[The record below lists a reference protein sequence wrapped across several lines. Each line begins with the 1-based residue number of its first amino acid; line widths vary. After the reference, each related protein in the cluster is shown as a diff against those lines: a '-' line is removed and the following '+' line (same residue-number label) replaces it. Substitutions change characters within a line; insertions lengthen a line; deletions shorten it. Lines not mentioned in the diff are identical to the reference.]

1 MTSESEYGGPVVTRI
16 VALAQP
22 ILDDLGLT
30 LYDCEHAGGTLI
42 ITLDKRRDARPGP
55 DGSGSDA
62 PGSDAPGSDA
72 PGSDESGSAGPRVL
86 LDELS
91 LFTRLL
97 SRELDHDDPMPG
109 RYTLEVSSP
118 GLERRLRRPDHY
130 TGAIGEA
137 VAIRLVRE
145 IDGTR
150 RLNGTLIGATDGGI
164 TIRLDDDAAGTDA
177 GSERQLRY
185 ADIERA
191 KTIFTW
197 GPAPKPGKGASARP
211 RSAAVAGGSA
221 DAEEASTHHSQ
232 EAAAS

>member
-1 MTSESEYGGPVVTRI
+1 MTESEYGGPVVTRI

-42 ITLDKRRDARPGP
+42 ITLDKRRDAVSER
-55 DGSGSDA
+55 DR
-62 PGSDAPGSDA
+62 
-72 PGSDESGSAGPRVL
+72 PRVL

-130 TGAIGEA
+130 TGAIGET

-150 RLNGTLIGATDGGI
+150 RLNGTLVGATDSGI
-164 TIRLDDDAAGTDA
+164 TIRLDDASGA
-177 GSERQLRY
+177 ERQPRL
-185 ADIERA
+185 ADIQRA
-191 KTIFTW
+191 KAVFTW
-197 GPAPKPGKGASARP
+197 GPAPKPGKGASTRP
-211 RSAAVAGGSA
+211 RSAAAASGPA
-221 DAEEASTHHSQ
+221 DAEEASIHHSQ

>member
-42 ITLDKRRDARPGP
+42 ITLDKRRDAGP
-55 DGSGSDA
+55 QSDT
-62 PGSDAPGSDA
+62 PGSDL
-72 PGSDESGSAGPRVL
+72 PRVL

-150 RLNGTLIGATDGGI
+150 RLNGTLIAATDSGI
-164 TIRLDDDAAGTDA
+164 TIRLDDDATATEA

>member
-1 MTSESEYGGPVVTRI
+1 MTESEYGGPVVTRI

-42 ITLDKRRDARPGP
+42 ITLDKRRDPGP
-55 DGSGSDA
+55 RSDG
-62 PGSDAPGSDA
+62 P
-72 PGSDESGSAGPRVL
+72 ESGAPRVL

-150 RLNGTLIGATDGGI
+150 RLNGTLIGATDSGI
-164 TIRLDDDAAGTDA
+164 TIRLDDAVGTDTDTGA
-177 GSERQLRY
+177 ERQVRY

-191 KTIFTW
+191 KTVFTW
-197 GPAPKPGKGASARP
+197 GPAPKPGKGASTRR
-211 RSAAVAGGSA
+211 RSDAAVRGPA
-221 DAEEASTHHSQ
+221 DAEEASIHHSQ

>member
-1 MTSESEYGGPVVTRI
+1 MTTSESEYGGPVVTRI

-42 ITLDKRRDARPGP
+42 ITLDKRRDVPEADVPESAGP
-55 DGSGSDA
+55 RS
-62 PGSDAPGSDA
+62 
-72 PGSDESGSAGPRVL
+72 EGPRVL

-130 TGAIGEA
+130 AGALGEA
-137 VAIRLVRE
+137 VAVRLVRE

-150 RLNGTLIGATDGGI
+150 RLNGTLIGADDSGI
-164 TIRLDDDAAGTDA
+164 TIRLDAA

-185 ADIERA
+185 ADVERV
-191 KTIFTW
+191 KTVFIW
-197 GPAPKPGKGASARP
+197 GPAPKPGKGASTRP
-211 RSAAVAGGSA
+211 RSAAAPIGQA
-221 DAEEASTHHSQ
+221 DAEKASTNQSQ

>member
-1 MTSESEYGGPVVTRI
+1 MTESEYGGPVVTRI

-42 ITLDKRRDARPGP
+42 ITLDKRRDAG
-55 DGSGSDA
+55 
-62 PGSDAPGSDA
+62 PGSDGPGSA
-72 PGSDESGSAGPRVL
+72 APRVL

-130 TGAIGEA
+130 AGAIGEA

-150 RLNGTLIGATDGGI
+150 RLNGTLIGCH
-164 TIRLDDDAAGTDA
+164 
-177 GSERQLRY
+177 RQRHHDP
-185 ADIERA
+185 ARRRA
-191 KTIFTW
+191 P
-197 GPAPKPGKGASARP
+197 PAPTPAPSARSATRTSNGPRPSSPGAQPPSPARARP
-211 RSAAVAGGSA
+211 RAPGRLPLQRGPA
-221 DAEEASTHHSQ
+221 DAEEASIHHSQ

>member
-1 MTSESEYGGPVVTRI
+1 MMTSESEYGGPVVTRI

-42 ITLDKRRDARPGP
+42 ITLDKRRD
-55 DGSGSDA
+55 DGVSRSDA
-62 PGSDAPGSDA
+62 
-72 PGSDESGSAGPRVL
+72 PRVL

-130 TGAIGEA
+130 VGAIGEA

-150 RLNGTLIGATDGGI
+150 RLNGTLVGATDDGI
-164 TIRLDDDAAGTDA
+164 TIRLDDAAV
-177 GSERQLRY
+177 SERQLRY

-191 KTIFTW
+191 KTVFTW
-197 GPAPKPGKGASARP
+197 GPAPKPGKGS
-211 RSAAVAGGSA
+211 
-221 DAEEASTHHSQ
+221 STKHSQ

>member
-1 MTSESEYGGPVVTRI
+1 MTESEYGGPVVTRI

-42 ITLDKRRDARPGP
+42 ITLDKRRDAG
-55 DGSGSDA
+55 
-62 PGSDAPGSDA
+62 
-72 PGSDESGSAGPRVL
+72 PGSDEPGSDGTRVL

-130 TGAIGEA
+130 AGAIGEA

-150 RLNGTLIGATDGGI
+150 RLNGTLIGATDSGI
-164 TIRLDDDAAGTDA
+164 TIRLDDAAGT
-177 GSERQLRY
+177 ECQLRY
-185 ADIERA
+185 ADIERT
-191 KTIFTW
+191 KTVFTW
-197 GPAPKPGKGASARP
+197 GPAPKPGKGASSRP
-211 RSAAVAGGSA
+211 RSAAAASGPA

>member
-1 MTSESEYGGPVVTRI
+1 MTESEYGGPVVTRI

-42 ITLDKRRDARPGP
+42 ITLDKRRDAV
-55 DGSGSDA
+55 SGSA
-62 PGSDAPGSDA
+62 GPSSDGPSSAGP
-72 PGSDESGSAGPRVL
+72 GSAGPRVL

-150 RLNGTLIGATDGGI
+150 RLNGTLVGATDSGI
-164 TIRLDDDAAGTDA
+164 TIRLDDAADTGTDA
-177 GSERQLRY
+177 DTGTGAERQVRY

-191 KTIFTW
+191 KTVFTW
-197 GPAPKPGKGASARP
+197 GPAPKPGKGASTRP
-211 RSAAVAGGSA
+211 RSAAAASGPA
-221 DAEEASTHHSQ
+221 DAEEASIHHSQ

>member
-42 ITLDKRRDARPGP
+42 ITLDKRRDPVG
-55 DGSGSDA
+55 
-62 PGSDAPGSDA
+62 

-150 RLNGTLIGATDGGI
+150 RLNGTLIAATDSGI
-164 TIRLDDDAAGTDA
+164 TIRLDDDATGTEA

-211 RSAAVAGGSA
+211 RSAAVAGGGSA

>member
-1 MTSESEYGGPVVTRI
+1 MTKSESEYGGPVVTRI

-30 LYDCEHAGGTLI
+30 LYDCEHAGGTLV
-42 ITLDKRRDARPGP
+42 ITLDKRRG
-55 DGSGSDA
+55 
-62 PGSDAPGSDA
+62 
-72 PGSDESGSAGPRVL
+72 DEPRATSPVL

-97 SRELDHDDPMPG
+97 SRELDHDDPVPG

-130 TGAIGEA
+130 AGAIGET
-137 VAIRLVRE
+137 VAIRLTHE

-150 RLNGTLIGATDGGI
+150 RLDGTLVASSDDGF
-164 TIRLDDDAAGTDA
+164 TIRLDDATGT
-177 GSERQLRY
+177 ERRLRY
-185 ADIERA
+185 VDVERA
-191 KTIFTW
+191 KTVFIW
-197 GPAPKPGKGASARP
+197 GPAPKPGKGPSKRG
-211 RSAAVAGGSA
+211 RSATAPAGQA
-221 DAEEASTHHSQ
+221 EAEEASTTHSQ

>member
-1 MTSESEYGGPVVTRI
+1 MTESEYGGPVVTRI

-42 ITLDKRRDARPGP
+42 ITLDKRRDA
-55 DGSGSDA
+55 GSGSD
-62 PGSDAPGSDA
+62 
-72 PGSDESGSAGPRVL
+72 GPRVL

-130 TGAIGEA
+130 AGAIGEA

-145 IDGTR
+145 IDGMR
-150 RLNGTLIGATDGGI
+150 RMNGTLTAATDSGI
-164 TIRLDDDAAGTDA
+164 TIRLDDADAGTGTGA
-177 GSERQLRY
+177 ERQVRY

-191 KTIFTW
+191 KTVFTW
-197 GPAPKPGKGASARP
+197 GPASKPGKGAPARP
-211 RSAAVAGGSA
+211 RSAAAPSGPA
-221 DAEEASTHHSQ
+221 DAEEASIHHSQ

>member
-1 MTSESEYGGPVVTRI
+1 MTESEYGGPVVTRI

-42 ITLDKRRDARPGP
+42 ITLDKRRDA
-55 DGSGSDA
+55 GSGSDA
-62 PGSDAPGSDA
+62 
-72 PGSDESGSAGPRVL
+72 PRVL

-130 TGAIGEA
+130 AGAIGEA

-150 RLNGTLIGATDGGI
+150 RLNGTLTGATDSGI
-164 TIRLDDDAAGTDA
+164 TIRLDDADTGTGTGTGAGA
-177 GSERQLRY
+177 ERQVRY

-191 KTIFTW
+191 KTVFTW
-197 GPAPKPGKGASARP
+197 GPAPKPGKGASTRP
-211 RSAAVAGGSA
+211 RSAAAASGPA

>member
-42 ITLDKRRDARPGP
+42 ITLDKRRDPV
-55 DGSGSDA
+55 D
-62 PGSDAPGSDA
+62 
-72 PGSDESGSAGPRVL
+72 PGSDESRSAGPRVL

-130 TGAIGEA
+130 AGAIGEA

-150 RLNGTLIGATDGGI
+150 RMNGTLTAATDSGI
-164 TIRLDDDAAGTDA
+164 TIRLDDADTGTGAGA
-177 GSERQLRY
+177 GAERQVRY

-191 KTIFTW
+191 KTVFTW
-197 GPAPKPGKGASARP
+197 GPAPKPGKGASTRP
-211 RSAAVAGGSA
+211 RSAAAPSGPA
-221 DAEEASTHHSQ
+221 DAEEASIHHSQ

>member
-1 MTSESEYGGPVVTRI
+1 MTESEYGGPVVTRI

-42 ITLDKRRDARPGP
+42 ITLDKRRDA
-55 DGSGSDA
+55 GSGSD
-62 PGSDAPGSDA
+62 
-72 PGSDESGSAGPRVL
+72 GPRVL

-130 TGAIGEA
+130 AGAIGEA

-145 IDGTR
+145 IDGMR
-150 RLNGTLIGATDGGI
+150 RMNGTLTAATDSGI
-164 TIRLDDDAAGTDA
+164 TIRLDDADAGTGTGTGA
-177 GSERQLRY
+177 GTGAERQVRY

-191 KTIFTW
+191 KTVFTW
-197 GPAPKPGKGASARP
+197 GPAPKPGKGASTRP
-211 RSAAVAGGSA
+211 RSAAAPSGPA
-221 DAEEASTHHSQ
+221 DAEEASIHHSQ

>member
-1 MTSESEYGGPVVTRI
+1 MTTSESEYSGPVVTRI

-42 ITLDKRRDARPGP
+42 ITLDKRRDA
-55 DGSGSDA
+55 
-62 PGSDAPGSDA
+62 
-72 PGSDESGSAGPRVL
+72 ESGSGAPRVL

-130 TGAIGEA
+130 AGAIGEA
-137 VAIRLVRE
+137 VAVRLVRE

-150 RLNGTLIGATDGGI
+150 RLNGTLIGATDSAI
-164 TIRLDDDAAGTDA
+164 TIRLDDAAGT
-177 GSERQLRY
+177 ERQLRY

-191 KTIFTW
+191 KTVFTW
-197 GPAPKPGKGASARP
+197 GPAPKPGKGASTRP
-211 RSAAVAGGSA
+211 RSAAAASGPA
-221 DAEEASTHHSQ
+221 DAEEASIHHSQ

>member
-1 MTSESEYGGPVVTRI
+1 MTESEYGGPVVARI

-42 ITLDKRRDARPGP
+42 ITLDKRRDAGP
-55 DGSGSDA
+55 
-62 PGSDAPGSDA
+62 
-72 PGSDESGSAGPRVL
+72 ESGAPRVL

-130 TGAIGEA
+130 TGAIGET

-150 RLNGTLIGATDGGI
+150 RLNGTLVGATDSGI
-164 TIRLDDDAAGTDA
+164 TIRLDDASGA
-177 GSERQLRY
+177 ERQLRL

-191 KTIFTW
+191 KTVFTW
-197 GPAPKPGKGASARP
+197 GPAPKPGKGASTRP
-211 RSAAVAGGSA
+211 RSAAAASGPA
-221 DAEEASTHHSQ
+221 EAEEASIHHSQ

>member
-1 MTSESEYGGPVVTRI
+1 MTTSESEYGGPVVARI
-16 VALAQP
+16 VALAEP
-22 ILDDLGLT
+22 ILADLGLT

-42 ITLDKRRDARPGP
+42 ITLDKRRGDVPR
-55 DGSGSDA
+55 SDA
-62 PGSDAPGSDA
+62 
-72 PGSDESGSAGPRVL
+72 PRVL

-130 TGAIGEA
+130 AGAIGEA
-137 VAIRLVRE
+137 VAIRLVRD

-150 RLNGTLIGATDGGI
+150 RLNGTLVGTSDSGI
-164 TIRLDDDAAGTDA
+164 TIRLDDPA

-191 KTIFTW
+191 KTVFTW
-197 GPAPKPGKGASARP
+197 GPAPKPGKGS
-211 RSAAVAGGSA
+211 
-221 DAEEASTHHSQ
+221 STKHSQ

>member
-1 MTSESEYGGPVVTRI
+1 MTESEYGGPVVTRI

-42 ITLDKRRDARPGP
+42 ITLDKRRDA
-55 DGSGSDA
+55 GSGSD
-62 PGSDAPGSDA
+62 
-72 PGSDESGSAGPRVL
+72 GPRVL

-130 TGAIGEA
+130 AGAIGEA

-145 IDGTR
+145 IDGMR
-150 RLNGTLIGATDGGI
+150 RMNGTLTAATDSGI
-164 TIRLDDDAAGTDA
+164 TIRLDDAATDTGTGA
-177 GSERQLRY
+177 GAERQVRY

-191 KTIFTW
+191 KTVFTW
-197 GPAPKPGKGASARP
+197 GPAPKPGKGASTRP
-211 RSAAVAGGSA
+211 RSAAAPSGSA
-221 DAEEASTHHSQ
+221 DGEETSIHHSQ